1 MHQTRWSLDYLL
13 DALAEHRQR
22 ATYGAVGELLDR
34 PPLFLMQGRPRD
46 FRHSWIVAKDSGL
59 PSGYSAEE
67 RDPHLLDRD
76 EVLKSGSELEF
87 WLRSLP

>member
-1 MHQTRWSLDYLL
+1 
-13 DALAEHRQR
+13 
-22 ATYGAVGELLDR
+22 
-34 PPLFLMQGRPRD
+34 MQGRPRD

-59 PSGYSAEE
+59 PSDYSAEE